1 MVLYANGLYIVDTVS
16 SNVVTSLT
24 YDYVSTVLAN
34 GSFYYADP
42 VYELAWGDVSAN
54 ATIVIDYGSVTGV
67 ANVETAYGTV

>member
-1 MVLYANGLYIVDTVS
+1 M
-16 SNVVTSLT
+16 VTSLT

-67 ANVETAYGTV
+67 AVETAYGTV